1 MPIIN
6 TKTYKRFQQLGARVE
21 YRGPDHSD
29 LDDDILVVSS
39 TDPQRNRTS
48 FGNRRS
54 YVTMAR
60 GVTTPVRGATG
71 LTEQQNCSFKVQGS
85 VPVGATEAEILAVAA
100 DIAAKFADPIFV
112 KDVFILGRIDL

>member
-1 MPIIN
+1 MPTIN
-6 TKTYKRFQQLGARVE
+6 SKLYKRFQQVGARVE

-39 TDPQRNRTS
+39 TDPQRTRTS

-60 GVTTPVRGATG
+60 GVTTPVRGSTG
-71 LTEQQNCSFKVQGS
+71 LTEQQNASFKIQGS
-85 VPVGATEAEILAVAA
+85 VPVGATKAEILALAA
-100 DIAAKFADPIFV
+100 DLSAKFADPVFV
-112 KDVFILGRIDL
+112 EDVFISGRIDL